1 MQTAMHYRLWTNK
14 SQALYQMVEH
24 HVGNRAYQNQGKR
37 HDKQKFTEW
46 LAKKK
51 HPDKHSDQRIDIDF
65 SE

>member
-1 MQTAMHYRLWTNK
+1 
-14 SQALYQMVEH
+14 MVEH